1 MKISTIAL
9 IASVGIMT
17 GVPALALGAD
27 GGDRTFAR
35 MMEHTERAM
44 AAYRAKQAELERQK
58 QKSNEGSA
66 LVLPVIYV
74 DG

>member
-1 MKISTIAL
+1 
-9 IASVGIMT
+9 
-17 GVPALALGAD
+17 
-27 GGDRTFAR
+27 

-44 AAYRAKQAELERQK
+44 VAYRAKQAELERQK
-58 QKSNEGSA
+58 QKNNEGSA